1 MINLSY
7 TKLESATKFI
17 EVEVCNQKSINKFVK
32 EVGDANIYNKLKK
45 NLNTNPNYKYEILSK
60 HLKKFNK
67 RRHLK

>member
-32 EVGDANIYNKLKK
+32 EVGDANIYNKDKSCHISWFK
-45 NLNTNPNYKYEILSK
+45 IRIK
-60 HLKKFNK
+60 HCCCYN
-67 RRHLK
+67 